1 MLPSRRRVIVWSVLV
16 IALAAGCGTQ
26 VVPGRP
32 VTGAPTDPAPGPVT
46 GAPTALAP
54 GPVTVVA
61 LGDSLTAGDGDD
73 AGQGFVGRVTE
84 AIAAR
89 PGREGSTLVNIG
101 RSGWTSTDLVSGQDG
116 SPGELGTAVDAV
128 RTARADGAA
137 VLATVLMGAND
148 LWYVY
153 EYGPEGGT
161 PAADEDAAVAAYRA
175 NLDRTVTELQQAGAV
190 VVVGLP
196 DDQSIRPGFAD
207 PDRLGQILGNVT
219 VEEVGQMSRLAD
231 RLDETA
237 EEVATAHGALVV
249 DTNDPFWADQST
261 MAEDGIHPNAA
272 GYTELAALWMEVIEP
287 VL

>member
-1 MLPSRRRVIVWSVLV
+1 MLLPSRRRVVVGSVLV
-16 IALAAGCGTQ
+16 AALATGCGAQ

-32 VTGAPTDPAPGPVT
+32 VTAPTT
-46 GAPTALAP
+46 LAA

-73 AGQGFVGRVTE
+73 SGQGGYAGRVAE
-84 AIAAR
+84 AIATRA
-89 PGREGSTLVNIG
+89 GREGSTLVNLG
-101 RSGWTSTDLVSGQDG
+101 QSGWTSDGLVSGQDG
-116 SPGELGTAVDAV
+116 APGELGLAVDAV
-128 RTARADGAA
+128 RTAKAGGAA
-137 VLATVLMGAND
+137 VLATVLIGSND

-161 PAADEDAAVAAYRA
+161 TAAEEDAAVDTYRA
-175 NLDRTVTELQQAGAV
+175 NLDRTVGELQAAGAL

-196 DDQSIRPGFAD
+196 DDQSLRTGVAD
-207 PDRLGQILGNVT
+207 HDRLTQLLSNVT
-219 VEEVGQMSRLAD
+219 VEEVGQMSRLSGRLAD
-231 RLDETA
+231 TA
-237 EEVATAHGALVV
+237 KEVAAAHGALVV

-272 GYTELAALWMEVIEP
+272 GYTEMAALWMEVIEP

>member
-1 MLPSRRRVIVWSVLV
+1 MLRSRRRVVVGSVLV
-16 IALAAGCGTQ
+16 VALASGCGAQ

-32 VTGAPTDPAPGPVT
+32 VTAPTT
-46 GAPTALAP
+46 LAA

-73 AGQGFVGRVTE
+73 AGQGYAGRVAE

-89 PGREGSTLVNIG
+89 QGREGSTLVNLG
-101 RSGWTSTDLVSGQDG
+101 QSGWTSTMLVSGG
-116 SPGELGTAVDAV
+116 EGAPGELGLAVDAV
-128 RTARADGAA
+128 RTARADGTA
-137 VLATVLMGAND
+137 VLATVLIGAND

-161 PAADEDAAVAAYRA
+161 PAADEDAAVATYRE

-196 DDQSIRPGFAD
+196 DDQSVRPGFAD
-207 PDRLGQILGNVT
+207 HDRLVQILGNVT

-237 EEVATAHGALVV
+237 EEVATARGAMIV

-261 MAEDGIHPNAA
+261 MADDGIHPNAA
-272 GYTELAALWMEVIEP
+272 GYAVLAALWLEVIEP
-287 VL
+287 IL

>member
-1 MLPSRRRVIVWSVLV
+1 MLPRRRVIVGSVLV
-16 IALAAGCGTQ
+16 VALAAGCGTQ

-32 VTGAPTDPAPGPVT
+32 VTAPA
-46 GAPTALAP
+46 ALAP
-54 GPVTVVA
+54 GPVTMVA

-73 AGQGFVGRVTE
+73 LGQGYAGRVAE

-89 PGREGSTLVNIG
+89 PGREGSTLVNLG
-101 RSGWTSTDLVSGQDG
+101 QSGWTSTGLVSGQDG
-116 SPGELGTAVDAV
+116 APAELGLAVDAV
-128 RTARADGAA
+128 RTARAGGAA
-137 VLATVLMGAND
+137 VLATVLIGSND

-161 PAADEDAAVAAYRA
+161 PSADEDAAVATYRA
-175 NLDRTVTELQQAGAV
+175 NLDRTVSELQAGGAL

-196 DDQSIRPGFAD
+196 DDQSLRPGVAD
-207 PDRLGQILGNVT
+207 HDRLTQLLPNVT
-219 VEEVGQMSRLAD
+219 VEEVGQMSRLAG
-231 RLDETA
+231 RLADTA
-237 EEVATAHGALVV
+237 EEVATARGALVV

-272 GYTELAALWMEVIEP
+272 GYAELAALWLEVIEP